1 MMDFSSNSRSSSISD
16 LSVDFPNNPNDDF
29 IDETEVDMDVDGV
42 VDISERSF
50 PEVSSEYC
58 EKFVGIVVTDSDSDH
73 EWDVASLSSFSESEC
88 DSIALTSE
96 IQEVPEEN
104 DEFVEDNFAEV
115 DLDDELANGLE
126 EYEELEE
133 NQDELANPVENED
146 QIDVLANNLE
156 EEQIVENLFEVA
168 SNHSVLEGSD
178 NDLDSV
184 TDLLASP
191 FKYSSEEKVWIESS
205 EDDDAEFVEDNFAEV
220 DLDDE
225 LANGLEE
232 YEELEENQ
240 DELTNPVENEDQID
254 ELASTLEE
262 EQIVENL
269 FEVASNHSVLEGSD
283 NGHDSVTYF
292 KYSSEEKV
300 WVEASDDDDDSEF
313 MVEDADE
320 VIYVDTFRYS
330 TENEGWIEASDDED
344 AEDIVEDVD
353 EVILVDDDEIMVDLE
368 ASELSGNREQFLQS
382 VPVAT
387 AASDSA
393 PSLTPSEEASFR
405 IFIERTRLYEM
416 EREAADLQ
424 ARVDEQ
430 EIAAE
435 LLDEEVAAGQHTGY
449 GNFEGNLDFEGVLP
463 KLPLFSLISN
473 WLSHTENNFNLFV

>member
-29 IDETEVDMDVDGV
+29 IDETEVIDMDVDGV

-50 PEVSSEYC
+50 PEVSSDYC
-58 EKFVGIVVTDSDSDH
+58 ERFVGIVVTVSVDSDSDH
-73 EWDVASLSSFSESEC
+73 EGDVASLSSFSESEC

-96 IQEVPEEN
+96 FPEEN
-104 DEFVEDNFAEV
+104 D
-115 DLDDELANGLE
+115 
-126 EYEELEE
+126 
-133 NQDELANPVENED
+133 
-146 QIDVLANNLE
+146 
-156 EEQIVENLFEVA
+156 
-168 SNHSVLEGSD
+168 
-178 NDLDSV
+178 
-184 TDLLASP
+184 
-191 FKYSSEEKVWIESS
+191 
-205 EDDDAEFVEDNFAEV
+205 EFVEDNFAEV

-283 NGHDSVTYF
+283 NGHDSVTDLLASPF
-292 KYSSEEKV
+292 KYSSEE
-300 WVEASDDDDDSEF
+300 
-313 MVEDADE
+313 
-320 VIYVDTFRYS
+320 
-330 TENEGWIEASDDED
+330 EGWIEASDDDDAEYMVEDVDEVIFVDAFRYSTEDEGWIEASDDDD

-353 EVILVDDDEIMVDLE
+353 EVILVDDDEIMVDLVSNSNSQDVEENVNFLPVAVLPAVSVASSESSTQRVLVDHLE

-393 PSLTPSEEASFR
+393 PSLTPSEEFNFR
-405 IFIERTRLYEM
+405 ISIERTRLREM
-416 EREAADLQ
+416 EREAAELQ

-430 EIAAE
+430 EVAAE
-435 LLDEEVAAGQHTGY
+435 QLDEQEVAAEQLDEQEVAAEQHTGY
-449 GNFEGNLDFEGVLP
+449 GIVEGNLDYILDFEGVLP

-473 WLSHTENNFNLFV
+473 WLSNAENNFNLFI